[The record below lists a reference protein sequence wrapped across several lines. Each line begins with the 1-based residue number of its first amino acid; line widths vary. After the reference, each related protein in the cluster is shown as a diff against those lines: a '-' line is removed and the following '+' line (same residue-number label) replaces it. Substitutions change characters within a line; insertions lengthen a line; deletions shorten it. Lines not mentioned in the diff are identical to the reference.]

1 MENLDRYIILNPEYK
16 PNALTWHSV
25 KDCLPALESH
35 ACFDKASPYVLTYN
49 QQGDDIS
56 IGFLVQWD
64 DEPIHWKEY
73 GRDYYNLHGVTH
85 WRWLPQPP
93 TCSVTYRCTYDD
105 ICGLLDAKDA
115 EIAALKAC
123 VTGLTDLVR
132 YVVHDSFC
140 IAPGHKSECSTG
152 CLRCAMEA
160 VLAAQR
166 EKLDDYRSKLRK
178 AGVQYIVEQSEE
190 VVDGD

>member
-1 MENLDRYIILNPEYK
+1 MKDPREYV
-16 PNALTWHSV
+16 T
-25 KDCLPALESH
+25 KDGVRCWEFWWFNKLRGTA
-35 ACFDKASPYVLTYN
+35 
-49 QQGDDIS
+49 
-56 IGFLVQWD
+56 
-64 DEPIHWKEY
+64 
-73 GRDYYNLHGVTH
+73 RDGSFKVSNGTA
-85 WRWLPQPP
+85 
-93 TCSVTYRCTYDD
+93 RCTYDD

-123 VTGLTDLVR
+123 ITGLTDLVR

-166 EKLDDYRSKLRK
+166 RGGE
-178 AGVQYIVEQSEE
+178 
-190 VVDGD
+190 